1 MKRYVSE
8 TWRAVPRRGLR
19 VLIPLVFVMTGSSW
33 GAQGFS
39 VAAGV
44 FVAGMTC
51 GAVVLLLQARA
62 SLNSAG
68 TER

>member
-1 MKRYVSE
+1 
-8 TWRAVPRRGLR
+8 
-19 VLIPLVFVMTGSSW
+19 MTGSSW

-44 FVAGMTC
+44 FVAGMTG
-51 GAVVLLLQARA
+51 GAMVLLLQARA
-62 SLNSAG
+62 SVNSAG

>member
-1 MKRYVSE
+1 
-8 TWRAVPRRGLR
+8 
-19 VLIPLVFVMTGSSW
+19 MTGSSW